1 MTHCTVG
8 AERSLLAPL
17 PCAQDVWSSNPHAP
31 TTYIFV
37 FNSLSP
43 SRTELL
49 TRGKSIDCSRTERL
63 SRLQF
68 RGWKIRMVRRVRIVL
83 RFETKRGAPRV
94 NHAALAVRG
103 AVQRISGI
111 QLETRF
117 RRLDRQ
123 HSAARRLVRFGGQ
136 LQNLR
141 LTFLVQHPVEVV
153 APADL

>member
-8 AERSLLAPL
+8 AERSLVARL
-17 PCAQDVWSSNPHAP
+17 PWAQEVWSSNLHAP
-31 TTYIFV
+31 TTYMFV

-49 TRGKSIDCSRTERL
+49 TRGKSINCGRTECL

-68 RGWKIRMVRRVRIVL
+68 RGWKIRMVRRVRLML
-83 RFETKRGAPRV
+83 RFETKRSAPRV
-94 NHAALAVRG
+94 NYAALAVRG

-111 QLETRF
+111 QLQARF

-123 HSAARRLVRFGGQ
+123 HSAARRLVRFG
-136 LQNLR
+136 
-141 LTFLVQHPVEVV
+141 
-153 APADL
+153 